1 MSFKLGYLSMENI
14 CEYGDHNA
22 LVTSE
27 NVSLKC
33 RICRGKHWSSKW
45 RDNEPKVDGTII
57 GYVSDNGLVGEN
69 VGREYN
75 QVQQGQKDWCVVKWD
90 NGKCSVYPIGAKGIF
105 ALAFCDEVQVVQEP
119 INHKRKRSSETY
131 STPSRSSSTSKPPL
145 TPGQIDREGVE

>member
-75 QVQQGQKDWCVVKWD
+75 QVQQGQKIAELGNSGTDKFMLHFEIRRQGQPVD
-90 NGKCSVYPIGAKGIF
+90 PNQYLP
-105 ALAFCDEVQVVQEP
+105 
-119 INHKRKRSSETY
+119 R
-131 STPSRSSSTSKPPL
+131 
-145 TPGQIDREGVE
+145 PG